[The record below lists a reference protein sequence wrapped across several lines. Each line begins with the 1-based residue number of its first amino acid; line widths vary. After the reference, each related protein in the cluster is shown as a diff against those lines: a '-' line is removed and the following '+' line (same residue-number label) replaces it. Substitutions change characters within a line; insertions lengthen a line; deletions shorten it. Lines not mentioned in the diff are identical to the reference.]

1 MNRWA
6 QTFPYF
12 LREALSGMRE
22 SRGIASL
29 AVGTTVIS
37 LVFLGALWIVQ
48 LNLSVLIDNWSERF
62 QLTIFLADDVT
73 PAQRAALRKKIL
85 GQASVKRIEE
95 ISPAQAEREFRRR
108 LGTDS
113 GLLDGLEG
121 GALPASVRVILKR
134 ESRKV
139 ADIEPLFA
147 QVRVMPGVD
156 RARNDLHWLRR
167 LEGVIRLMRI
177 ATLTLS
183 VLLGIGVMVIIGNT
197 IRLTLFARRE
207 EIAIMHLVGATDLF
221 IKTPY
226 LTEGVLCGALGGVL
240 SQLILWSVF
249 HGLFRP
255 LVERYAGADFAIQS
269 GGWQVG
275 AALIGIGAS
284 LGFLGSTFSV
294 RHFLRKRR

>member
-1 MNRWA
+1 MIRWA

-12 LREALSGMRE
+12 LKEALSGMRE

-37 LVFLGALWIVQ
+37 LVFLGALWVVQ
-48 LNLSVLIDNWSERF
+48 LNLSVLIDSWSERF
-62 QLTIFLADDVT
+62 QLTIFLTDGVTDD
-73 PAQRAALRKKIL
+73 QRAGLRRKIL
-85 GQASVKRIEE
+85 EQPGVERIEE
-95 ISPAQAEREFRRR
+95 ISPAQAEREFRQR
-108 LGTDS
+108 LGADS
-113 GLLDGLEG
+113 ALLDGLEG
-121 GALPASVRVILKR
+121 VVLPASIRVILKR
-134 ESRKV
+134 ESRSV
-139 ADIEPLFA
+139 ADIEPLLA
-147 QVRVMPGVD
+147 QVRLVPGVE
-156 RARNDLHWLRR
+156 RARNDLDWLRR
-167 LEGVIRLMRI
+167 LEGVIRLLRI

-183 VLLGIGVMVIIGNT
+183 ILLGVGVMLIIGNT

-207 EIAIMHLVGATDLF
+207 EIAIMHLVGATDVF

-240 SQLILWSVF
+240 SHLILWSVF

-255 LVERYAGADFAIQS
+255 LVESYAGGGFSIQS

-275 AALIGIGAS
+275 ASLIGIGAA
-284 LGFLGSTFSV
+284 LGFLGSSFSV